1 MAADF
6 LFNPEPRLLDGTVIR
21 NRDDAVAFLRA
32 QEARP
37 GVDDRDELLHL
48 IERAKDS
55 HAVEILGGRFREWL
69 RELEILDDRRL

>member
-6 LFNPEPRLLDGTVIR
+6 LFNPELRLIDGTVIR
-21 NRDDAVAFLRA
+21 NRADALLFLRA

-48 IERAKDS
+48 LERANDAGAMRVAGS
-55 HAVEILGGRFREWL
+55 RFCEWL
-69 RELEILDDRRL
+69 RELEVLDERS

>member
-6 LFNPEPRLLDGTVIR
+6 LFNPELRLLDGTVIR

-48 IERAKDS
+48 IERANDS
-55 HAVEILGGRFREWL
+55 GAVHAAGGRFRDWL
-69 RELEILDDRRL
+69 RELEVLDERP